1 MVEVSGAITASGQTG
16 ADPEKGWGVR
26 ARGNKADAC
35 SRGVNQ
41 RAGIGAG
48 TSRGVEEKG
57 LGIEGGQTTCLRI
70 KKGGSGLGRGRG
82 GGRRFGRGGDRHCGI
97 PAHLVGSK
105 QEHSRVDAQ
114 GSTDEAV
121 DSGIAVVRAEQGQ
134 HTAVE
139 ALADLGQVEAKA
151 RVDVPKFTH

>member
-1 MVEVSGAITASGQTG
+1 MGREGEQGR
-16 ADPEKGWGVR
+16 D
-26 ARGNKADAC
+26 C
-35 SRGVNQ
+35 CY
-41 RAGIGAG
+41 
-48 TSRGVEEKG
+48 G
-57 LGIEGGQTTCLRI
+57 L
-70 KKGGSGLGRGRG
+70 KGRGRG

-151 RVDVPKFTH
+151 RGLGVHSTSNDRCGCG

>member
-1 MVEVSGAITASGQTG
+1 MPGDEWAWQLACFTASKAHQFSCI
-16 ADPEKGWGVR
+16 AILQKGWGVR

-70 KKGGSGLGRGRG
+70 KKGGSGLVWG
-82 GGRRFGRGGDRHCGI
+82 
-97 PAHLVGSK
+97 
-105 QEHSRVDAQ
+105 
-114 GSTDEAV
+114 
-121 DSGIAVVRAEQGQ
+121 
-134 HTAVE
+134 
-139 ALADLGQVEAKA
+139 
-151 RVDVPKFTH
+151 